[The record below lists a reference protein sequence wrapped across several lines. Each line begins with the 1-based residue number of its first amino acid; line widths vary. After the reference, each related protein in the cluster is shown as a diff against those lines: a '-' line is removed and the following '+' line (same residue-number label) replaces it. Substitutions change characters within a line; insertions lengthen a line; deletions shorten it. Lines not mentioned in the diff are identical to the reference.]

1 MAKVRCQ
8 YCDELIDDTSAFCPH
23 CNAANKDHKRFLKD
37 IPKDITS
44 LSQWVK
50 NQKLPEN
57 STMSFIVGPP
67 SSRKNSYVLN
77 KDGKNINIYYV
88 DREGKKQMKYHGA
101 DEEYACGL
109 FYQMVRD
116 ESIKATINATQLTSE
131 NITKM
136 MQLTPKQKLA
146 NQITPFLWSVFKFS
160 SVILAFVFILQ
171 TLR

>member
-131 NITKM
+131 NADTIIEDITT
-136 MQLTPKQKLA
+136 LFKLRQEA
-146 NQITPFLWSVFKFS
+146 FS
-160 SVILAFVFILQ
+160 IHFGFFTQESLAK
-171 TLR
+171 